1 MDMINKFFSNLAE
14 MLDSEIDAAVAA
26 VEVEGILAKA
36 RFRAAVKKAGNEFRR
51 LKMALGL
58 DADSVALKIETVGLL
73 SDSEI
78 VQKFFSLTEDDQSD
92 LVVGLEEMGTR
103 GPRILEL
110 IQAKID
116 SDAAEAKADA
126 EAKAEAARIRAYELA
141 HPEVLVGAG
150 IPVDDAVALSFIQ
163 TQPNGY
169 FQRVSDVKAL
179 EKDIDGA
186 VFVKSMFT
194 GKMIPATEAKVLR
207 LCFVCEEVVANRLR
221 KLLGKAERFHHWDE
235 TQRWLAEREAEAAQR
250 QAAQDALIAEVTT
263 ILSES
268 AAYADGSQVW
278 DHVSLARAMDRFLN
292 AKAEAGQTVEGWQE
306 RITAQVY
313 EEYTEKARFAYVG
326 RLREQFS
333 AVGSA
338 DLDNFIAE
346 AQAAVAEAKAA
357 GESELVRRAVIAQLR
372 CALTHKDWL
381 AAHPPRQIQQQKTF
395 DSAARPVIRH
405 TGKTERTRAKMDP
418 AAVEQAKAAKR
429 EADRAFREAHKGKGG
444 GGDTRRGQPQ
454 PKKGKNA
461 A

>member
-1 MDMINKFFSNLAE
+1 
-14 MLDSEIDAAVAA
+14 
-26 VEVEGILAKA
+26 
-36 RFRAAVKKAGNEFRR
+36 
-51 LKMALGL
+51 
-58 DADSVALKIETVGLL
+58 
-73 SDSEI
+73 
-78 VQKFFSLTEDDQSD
+78 
-92 LVVGLEEMGTR
+92 
-103 GPRILEL
+103 
-110 IQAKID
+110 
-116 SDAAEAKADA
+116 
-126 EAKAEAARIRAYELA
+126 
-141 HPEVLVGAG
+141 
-150 IPVDDAVALSFIQ
+150 
-163 TQPNGY
+163 
-169 FQRVSDVKAL
+169 
-179 EKDIDGA
+179 
-186 VFVKSMFT
+186 
-194 GKMIPATEAKVLR
+194 
-207 LCFVCEEVVANRLR
+207 
-221 KLLGKAERFHHWDE
+221 
-235 TQRWLAEREAEAAQR
+235 
-250 QAAQDALIAEVTT
+250 
-263 ILSES
+263 
-268 AAYADGSQVW
+268 
-278 DHVSLARAMDRFLN
+278 MDRFLN

-313 EEYTEKARFAYVG
+313 EENTEKARFAYVG